1 MQAGSLE
8 TWYQNMKLILI
19 VTKFLRKMKED
30 HINAYAAQ
38 TAYFMILSF
47 IPFIMMLLTLIK
59 YTPVT
64 KADLLS
70 TAVDIFPTSV
80 DPMVISIIDEVYN
93 KSVAVLSISAVT
105 AAWSAGKGV
114 MSIIQ
119 ALNIINGIEDEKGYF
134 LVRLRAAFYTVIFI
148 VAVVLSLIIGVF
160 GNKILTLIERQY
172 PLVTQITNRLSDVKN
187 FAVLGILSLLFWVMF
202 KFIPRKKMTKTKQF
216 PGAAIS
222 AIAWTMFSYGF
233 SLYIDMS
240 SGFANMYGSLTTI
253 ILVMIWLYGC
263 MYIMLVGAEINSY
276 FQVMFKSLD
285 DSHEYRKSGND
296 KIK

>member
-1 MQAGSLE
+1 
-8 TWYQNMKLILI
+8 MKLIQLGRD
-19 VTKFLRKMKED
+19 FLKKLKED

-64 KADLLS
+64 KADLLT
-70 TAVDIFPTSV
+70 TAVDILPSSI

-93 KSVAVLSISAVT
+93 KSSAVLSISAIT

-119 ALNIINGIEDEKGYF
+119 ALNTINDVKEERGYIMI
-134 LVRLRAAFYTVIFI
+134 RLRAAFYMVIFV
-148 VAVVLSLIIGVF
+148 VAVVLSLIIIVF
-160 GNKILTLIERQY
+160 GNKILLIIERQY
-172 PLVTQITNRLSDVKN
+172 PLISRLTSLLAEVKN
-187 FAVLGILSLLFWVMF
+187 FAVLGVLTLLFWIMF
-202 KFIPRKKMTKTKQF
+202 KFIPRKRVKKSKQL
-216 PGAAIS
+216 PGAVIS
-222 AIAWTMFSYGF
+222 AVAWTIFSFGF
-233 SLYIDMS
+233 SLYIDLS

-253 ILVMIWLYGC
+253 ILVMLWLYGC

-276 FQVMFKSLD
+276 FQDMFQ
-285 DSHEYRKSGND
+285 ENGG
-296 KIK
+296 

>member
-1 MQAGSLE
+1 
-8 TWYQNMKLILI
+8 MKFIRLGRD
-19 VTKFLRKMKED
+19 FLKKLKED

-64 KADLLS
+64 KADLLT
-70 TAVDIFPTSV
+70 TAVDILPSSI

-93 KSVAVLSISAVT
+93 KSSAVISISAIT

-119 ALNIINGIEDEKGYF
+119 ALNTINDVEEERGYIM
-134 LVRLRAAFYTVIFI
+134 VRLRAAFYMVIFV
-148 VAVVLSLIIGVF
+148 VAVVLTLIIIVF
-160 GNKILTLIERQY
+160 GNKILLIIERQY
-172 PLVTQITNRLSDVKN
+172 PLVTRLTSLLSEVKN
-187 FAVLGILSLLFWVMF
+187 FAVLGVLTLLFWIMF
-202 KFIPRKKMTKTKQF
+202 KFIPRKKMKKSKQL
-216 PGAAIS
+216 PGAVMA
-222 AIAWTMFSYGF
+222 AVAWTIFSFGF
-233 SLYIDMS
+233 SLYIDVS

-253 ILVMIWLYGC
+253 ILVMLWLYGC

-276 FQVMFKSLD
+276 FQYMFQEID
-285 DSHEYRKSGND
+285 G
-296 KIK
+296 

>member
-1 MQAGSLE
+1 MVIWRS
-8 TWYQNMKLILI
+8 NMKFIRLGRD
-19 VTKFLRKMKED
+19 FLKKLKED

-64 KADLLS
+64 KADLLT
-70 TAVDIFPTSV
+70 TAVDILPSSI

-93 KSVAVLSISAVT
+93 KSSAVISISAIT

-119 ALNIINGIEDEKGYF
+119 ALNTINDVEEERGYI
-134 LVRLRAAFYTVIFI
+134 LVRLRAAFYMVIFV
-148 VAVVLSLIIGVF
+148 VAVVLTLIIIVF
-160 GNKILTLIERQY
+160 GNKILLIIERQY
-172 PLVTQITNRLSDVKN
+172 PLVTRLTSLLAEVKN
-187 FAVLGILSLLFWVMF
+187 FAVLGVLTLLFWIMF
-202 KFIPRKKMTKTKQF
+202 KFIPRKKMKKSKQL
-216 PGAAIS
+216 PGAVMA
-222 AIAWTMFSYGF
+222 AVAWTIFSFGF
-233 SLYIDMS
+233 SLYIDVS

-253 ILVMIWLYGC
+253 ILVMLWLYGC

-276 FQVMFKSLD
+276 FQYMFQEID
-285 DSHEYRKSGND
+285 G
-296 KIK
+296 